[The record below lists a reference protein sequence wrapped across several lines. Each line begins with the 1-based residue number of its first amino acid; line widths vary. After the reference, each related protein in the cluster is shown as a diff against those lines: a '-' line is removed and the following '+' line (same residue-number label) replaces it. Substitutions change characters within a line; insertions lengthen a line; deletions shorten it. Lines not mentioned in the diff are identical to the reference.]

1 MLAVSNVFSFEI
13 VSKAETMKLL
23 PLNYATNN
31 AVFSDLENGANVGD
45 NPTFSVRPAESRAKD

>member
-31 AVFSDLENGANVGD
+31 AVFSDLEDGTNVGD
-45 NPTFSVRPAESRAKD
+45 NPTFSVRPAKSRAKD